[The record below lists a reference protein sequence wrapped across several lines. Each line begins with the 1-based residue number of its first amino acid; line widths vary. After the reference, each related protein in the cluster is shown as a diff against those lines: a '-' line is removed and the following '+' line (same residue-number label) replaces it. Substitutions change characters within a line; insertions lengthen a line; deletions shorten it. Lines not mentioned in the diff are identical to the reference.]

1 MLTKEESTTLQN
13 FLDLAPDPEISFTF
27 DELQGYLFGLAMTP
41 GILLPSDWIPVIF
54 GDLMPDFDENP
65 EQVDEMHDCLIQVYS
80 KMAADF
86 QDRKLPFPFDLHDM
100 DPEDIEEIYS
110 WASGFEEA
118 LALNDE
124 LWDPEEYP
132 ELPEHTK
139 QKVYHSLMTVEGLVD
154 PTEVMDVFENLPD
167 EAFAEVF
174 PDMDASPDS
183 REMQIQ
189 MFLLASLP
197 LAVETL
203 QNHARSVQSE
213 IEPQEVVQPEAKP
226 KTKKT
231 KAKANTRTA
240 KKSNI
245 IAVDFKKKK

>member
-1 MLTKEESTTLQN
+1 MFTKEESTTIQN

-27 DELQGYLFGLAMTP
+27 DELKGFLFGLAMTP

-54 GDLMPDFDENP
+54 GDLMPEFDQLG
-65 EQVDEMHDCLIQVYS
+65 QVEKMQGCLIQVYS

-86 QDRKLPFPFDLHDM
+86 QDRKLPFPFDLHDLNS
-100 DPEDIEEIYS
+100 EDMEELYS

-118 LALNDE
+118 LALHDE
-124 LWDPEEYP
+124 VWDPEEYP
-132 ELPEHTK
+132 GLPEHTK
-139 QKVYHSLMTVEGLVD
+139 QQIYHSLMTVEGLVD

-167 EAFAEVF
+167 EAFEEVF
-174 PDMDASPDS
+174 PDMDGSPDS

-203 QNHARSVQSE
+203 QNHARIVQSE
-213 IEPQEVVQPEAKP
+213 IEPHEMP
-226 KTKKT
+226 KTKMKQKGPKV
-231 KAKANTRTA
+231 KAG

-245 IAVDFKKKK
+245 IEVDFKKKK